1 MQLAN
6 VPPVQI
12 QQLTGRAQWVQ
23 RISAV
28 DDPAALPGAT
38 NYAMGGN
45 LNAFIDAI
53 EGVFQ
58 EGIAQSR
65 FQFGFTQGGVGTVL
79 GPFDVRDYVRVNN
92 VDPNPAEGTGRGV
105 ELGDRIYVNVGENP
119 RFWTAS
125 PWVCALYNG
134 FWYSMPA
141 GNTPLN
147 SSDPW
152 ATPGNTAPH
161 ISGYERINFPAG
173 IIPMPTGI
181 NSVLWQPGE
190 QPTLQPNGVILE
202 DPDFPTGG
210 SGWGNGDENGD
221 NGKAPAENGAAPA
234 VARNWLPLALG
245 AAALYFFMD

>member
-1 MQLAN
+1 MPLVN
-6 VPPVQI
+6 VPPVQVE
-12 QQLTGRAQWVQ
+12 QLTGAAQWVQ

-58 EGIAQSR
+58 EGISQGR
-65 FQFGFTQGGVGTVL
+65 FNFGFSEPNVGMVL
-79 GPFDVRDYVRVNN
+79 GPFDVREYVRVNN

-105 ELGDRIYVNVGENP
+105 ELGDRIYVNVGEDFHWWNS
-119 RFWTAS
+119 S
-125 PWVCALYNG
+125 PWICALYNG

-147 SSDPW
+147 SVDPW
-152 ATPGNTAPH
+152 AAPGNTAPH

-190 QPTLQPNGVILE
+190 QPTLQPNGVIL
-202 DPDFPTGG
+202 DAPDFPGDDDG
-210 SGWGNGDENGD
+210 PCFGCPPNGNGNG
-221 NGKAPAENGAAPA
+221 NGKGPAPA
-234 VARNWLPLALG
+234 VARNWMPLALG
-245 AAALYFFMD
+245 AAALYFLTD